1 MKLRTKLT
9 LWYAAALLA
18 SLLII
23 GGLAYYEFIV
33 EPRQA
38 VTTGQPQNPV
48 PEKLLEE
55 EMLEV
60 LFFGALPCVLLAIA
74 GGWWLTRKAL
84 APLQSLTAAAE
95 TLNAGNLKQQLPGTG
110 SGDEID
116 RLTQVFNAMTTRLDD
131 SFQRVREFTLHASHE
146 LKTPLTLMRS
156 EIETA
161 IQSGDAP
168 GADRERFANLLDEV
182 ERLTEIVDGLT
193 FLTKADAGL
202 LNFTRQ
208 PVRLDELVR
217 EAFADAQVLAA
228 QSALEVQL
236 DQCDTATISAERHRI
251 RQLLLILTDNAIR
264 YNKAGGS
271 VRFEVERNGAVELRV
286 TNTGPGIAPQEITRV
301 FERFFRGQTGE
312 ARHIEGSGLGLSIAR
327 SIVVA
332 HDAKIDALSRSD
344 GQTTF
349 RVVFPGLAESGA

>member
-1 MKLRTKLT
+1 MKFRTKVT
-9 LWYAAALLA
+9 IWYATALLA
-18 SLLII
+18 SLVIMSAV
-23 GGLAYYEFIV
+23 AYYEFVI
-33 EPRQA
+33 EPRQPENA
-38 VTTGQPQNPV
+38 NQPRASTS
-48 PEKLLEE
+48 EE
-55 EMLEV
+55 VIEV
-60 LFFGALPCVLLAIA
+60 LLYGGLPCLLLAIA

-84 APLQSLTAAAE
+84 APMQRLTAAVE
-95 TLNAGNLKQQLPGTG
+95 TIHAGNLKQQLPVSG

-116 RLTQVFNAMTTRLDD
+116 RLTQVFNAMTSRLDE

-161 IQSGDAP
+161 IQSAAIPAP
-168 GADRERFANLLDEV
+168 ERERFTSLLEEV

-202 LNFTRQ
+202 LNFARQ

-228 QSALEVQL
+228 PGALEVRL
-236 DQCDTATISAERHRI
+236 ARCDAATILAEHHRI
-251 RQLLLILTDNAIR
+251 RQLLLILTDNAVR
-264 YNKAGGS
+264 YNRAGGS
-271 VRFEVERNGAVELRV
+271 VCFEVECNGAVELRV
-286 TNTGPGIAPQEITRV
+286 TNTGPGIAPHELSRV

-312 ARHIEGSGLGLSIAR
+312 SRHIEGCGLGLTIAR
-327 SIVVA
+327 SIALA
-332 HDAKIDALSRSD
+332 HDGTIEATSQPD

-349 RVVFPGLAESGA
+349 RVVFPATAEL